1 MSCLFLLDRGKHS
14 LSFST
19 HPDPSSVI
27 WLDFE
32 MLSLPI
38 KKFGSIDNIP
48 WVELY
53 DHLRTDIK
61 AVKRSLS
68 EFEYDTIVSSGRA
81 CLIHSDLV
89 DEGFWK
95 GKNIFVDV
103 TGVDHMT
110 IKKLKKYN
118 SMFIEASEDLSA
130 RSEIKRAK
138 KKGIHVNRSP
148 VMPIQSHKINEY
160 IQDFF

>member
-19 HPDPSSVI
+19 HPEPSSVI
-27 WLDFE
+27 CLNFE
-32 MLSLPI
+32 LLELPM
-38 KKFGSIDNIP
+38 KKFGSIDDIP
-48 WVELY
+48 WEELY
-53 DHLRTDIK
+53 DHMRTDIK
-61 AVKRSLS
+61 SVKRALS

-89 DEGFWK
+89 DEGYWK

-103 TGVDHMT
+103 TGIDHMT

-118 SMFIEASEDLSA
+118 SMFIEAPNDALVK
-130 RSEIKRAK
+130 SEIRRAK
-138 KKGIHVNRSP
+138 KRGIHVSRAP
-148 VMPIQSHKINEY
+148 AMPIQSHKINEY